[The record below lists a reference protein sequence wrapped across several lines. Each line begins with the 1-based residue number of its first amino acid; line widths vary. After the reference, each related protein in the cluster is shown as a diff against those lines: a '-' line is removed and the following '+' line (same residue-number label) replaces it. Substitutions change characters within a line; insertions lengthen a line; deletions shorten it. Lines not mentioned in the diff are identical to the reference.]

1 MSYGSIS
8 MSKLAFKKPSGE
20 SRLTDEVK
28 QSISQG
34 ELQRFNLDLP
44 KDLAIKLKIEAAKQ
58 SKTMREIVIDA
69 LTQIIK

>member
-1 MSYGSIS
+1 